1 MYTKILYSYN
11 VCFSTSLF
19 KNISEFPKAQF
30 YLAHVY
36 RFCSKVSQNT
46 SKNAWRT
53 TSMSRCFCFESLLM
67 KLHNGK
73 TMDLCLPA
81 FVQSLSNSS
90 KLHHSKDMSVRLC
103 SEFFSKCFKMKRCLS
118 CVCLPVRAPRNIK
131 IVNQPQNVSFSLL
144 KNLLKIFSKPS
155 FRWSMSVSLCSK
167 ISKELTQLNVCSL
180 LQDLLKIFSDEKLM
194 IKCLFAPA

>member
-144 KNLLKIFSKPS
+144 KNLLKIFSKSSQNHPS
-155 FRWSMSVSLCSK
+155 DGRCLFPSVRRSQKNLPSSMFVPCSK
-167 ISKELTQLNVCSL
+167 ICSKSSQMRNL
-180 LQDLLKIFSDEKLM
+180 
-194 IKCLFAPA
+194 

>member
-81 FVQSLSNSS
+81 FVQSLSNCS

-144 KNLLKIFSKPS
+144 KNLLKIFSKS
-155 FRWSMSVSLCSK
+155 S
-167 ISKELTQLNVCSL
+167 QN
-180 LQDLLKIFSDEKLM
+180 LLKTILQMVDVCFPLFEDLKRTYPAQ
-194 IKCLFAPA
+194 CLFPAPRSAQNLLR